1 MLYSLLIGWL
11 AASRKSSPTCDS
23 GGYSESD
30 IQTKDGEI
38 GGPVPEATG
47 NRVCAG
53 KVWGGRMLDGKACWA
68 EKKEGTGGVE

>member
-1 MLYSLLIGWL
+1 MIL
-11 AASRKSSPTCDS
+11 

-30 IQTKDGEI
+30 IQTEDGEI

-53 KVWGGRMLDGKACWA
+53 KAWGGRMLDGKACWA